1 MTEFDAYFYECKFF
15 INGKKAFTLGEILTK
30 YLSKDFKNLEDKL
43 YKCKYYASNL
53 HYPEDKAEAEHCDDF
68 LQEAIVFFCSLD
80 DIIFSLPPYNV
91 LDARKNRLYD
101 LLNEESWLWESEC
114 EDDDPKER
122 LLDFNYHFT
131 TDLPLDDIDE
141 PSMLDDILKF
151 NDRLKAF
158 AMEYAVFIEDLLR
171 VKKIYEPFLEKLHS
185 QSRYLDNSETAKV
198 VDEFVAGTKSRL
210 ETFEKLKPS
219 GNMQLTYTVM
229 EQKKSPILCET
240 YHFDTIGAFLYIELF
255 KGLEQH
261 YLPKKCGYCG
271 KYFLLEAGIYSD
283 YCTRP
288 IKNTD
293 KTCRDLGHRKKY
305 AEKVR
310 NNPVWLTYSR
320 AYKQHYARYLK
331 KKMSQAEFQKWAD
344 YALELRQQALDGT
357 LDLEEYQRII
367 RE

>member
-1 MTEFDAYFYECKFF
+1 MIGFDAYFYECKFF
-15 INGKKAFTLGEILTK
+15 INSKKGFTLGEILTK
-30 YLSKDFKNLEDKL
+30 YLSKDFKSLNDTLR
-43 YKCKYYASNL
+43 KCRQYVVDL
-53 HYPEDKAEAEHCDDF
+53 HYPEDKAEVRVSNNF
-68 LQEAIVFFCSLD
+68 FQGAITFYCTLD
-80 DIIFSLPPYNV
+80 DMICSLPPYSSMD
-91 LDARKNRLYD
+91 LRKNRLYD
-101 LLNEESWLWESEC
+101 LLNEYFWLWQPE
-114 EDDDPKER
+114 EDENGNELDYVER
-122 LLDFNYHFT
+122 FDTDTPLCDHDRADLIDGILEFN
-131 TDLPLDDIDE
+131 E
-141 PSMLDDILKF
+141 K
-151 NDRLKAF
+151 LKAF

-171 VKKIYEPFLEKLHS
+171 VKKVYEPFLEKLHS

-198 VDEFVAGTKSRL
+198 VEEFMTGTKSRL

-219 GNMQLTYTVM
+219 GNMQLTYTVLD
-229 EQKKSPILCET
+229 QKKSPILCET

-271 KYFLLEAGIYSD
+271 RYFLLEAGIYSD

-288 IKNTD
+288 VKNTD

-305 AEKVR
+305 ADKVK

-357 LDLEEYQRII
+357 LDLEEYQKII